1 MGQPL
6 NALAGWVTEE
16 DWPRVG
22 CPDCAVGSLA
32 FSSVTHLLDQAS
44 SETDERVRRR
54 QAAPDELTGVFT
66 GVLECDN
73 AGCRR
78 KAAMSGDW
86 RYIWGDSERHGAVL
100 YDDYLVRFITP
111 APRLLLTPSKTP
123 ASVVQAVELASR
135 LLWSSPDSAATQL
148 RRAVEELLTSL
159 GVNRTQL
166 VAKKTSTRRTRRR
179 LDAHS
184 RIGML
189 PAKYANVGEAL
200 MAVKWI
206 GNSGT
211 HGTGLSVHD
220 VEDGAEFLQLALQRL
235 YDVSEKD
242 LISKAQKI
250 NVRKGIPRKR

>member
-16 DWPRVG
+16 DWPRVA

-32 FSSVTHLLDQAS
+32 FSSANHLLDQAS
-44 SETDERVRRR
+44 SETDELVQRG
-54 QAAPDELTGVFT
+54 QAAPDELAGVFT
-66 GVLECDN
+66 GLLECDN
-73 AGCRR
+73 TACRR

-86 RYIWGDSERHGAVL
+86 RYIFGDSERYGTVL
-100 YDDYLVRFITP
+100 YNDYLVRYINP
-111 APRLLLTPSKTP
+111 APRLLLTPAKTP
-123 ASVVQAVELASR
+123 APVVQAVELASQ

-159 GVNRTQL
+159 GVNRTKL
-166 VAKKTSTRRTRRR
+166 VGGKTAGKRTRRR
-179 LDAHS
+179 LDAHT

-189 PAKYANVGEAL
+189 PAKYKNVGEAL

-211 HGTGLSVHD
+211 HGIGLSVHD
-220 VEDGAEFLQLALQRL
+220 VEDGAALLQLALQRL
-235 YDVSEKD
+235 YGVSDKE

-250 NVRKGIPRKR
+250 NVHKGIPRRR